1 MLADPAVLYLP
12 ATMFAER
19 GFSSVRI
26 DTQGSVVVPDKVEVT
41 QSPVGVELT
50 GSRLSGSATGL
61 RIDDVGRLRVL
72 DLQYRLER
80 DATLIKI
87 DADKTIRIGAD
98 ARLATDVGGS
108 IELTSSAT
116 SGSPSIQIDGAID
129 APAGSV
135 RITAPSIVL
144 GSAARVTATGVAAIY
159 ADPGKRLRTGQVL
172 DGGSVIL
179 SGAMTL
185 ARSTVID
192 VSGAAGTID
201 NPARRRGVIAPL
213 QLFSNGGTITLSG
226 ENGQGSR
233 VDAVLSAH
241 GGGGGASGGALT
253 IDDSNSSGSGSSL
266 YVYGAATDADIPGHS
281 ASFKVSDLVLS
292 NGGFASISLVA
303 KNGLELADGVSL
315 NLPTTAVSVTAPT
328 IFASTAGAIAQIRA
342 AYISLYNGNGALAPV
357 APAAGKLLLEA
368 SLIDIGNA
376 AIRGFA
382 ETELAAADI
391 RFVGQQVN
399 NDYRAL
405 LDVDGALVLRAAQV
419 YPASTVTATV
429 RAADRITVQQN
440 GTAGLIY
447 SAAGALVL
455 EAPVI
460 EQNGTLRVPFGSI
473 TLKATDRLILG
484 AGSVTSAS
492 GAGLVVPYGNL
503 RNGEE
508 WIAPDAKLVNGVIAS
523 LAGPPEKKVVL
534 DAPAIELKAGAVIDI
549 RGGGDLHAW
558 EAVPGP
564 GGSHDVLAMPGV
576 YAVVPA
582 SGPANAPN
590 GVAVGSRIWLA
601 GGGGLAEGWY
611 TLLPAHY
618 ALLPGGYAVQVM
630 AGTEGRAIASSTGM
644 PDGTVLMA
652 GRTGNALNGS
662 SQSLSSIWRV
672 MSGDV
677 VRKYS
682 EYNEASA
689 NAFFS
694 SDAFKLTRYRLNG
707 ETIVTPRLP
716 MDGGSVIFKATEQL
730 ILDGQ
735 LQAQAAAGGRGG
747 LVDIAAARIAV
758 VGAGH
763 DTSGLA
769 GYLILDADRLNT
781 FGAASLLLG
790 GVRSGVSQGLGVE
803 VTADSVV
810 VRNDENSALTGPE
823 LILAARDEVTVAAGS
838 VLRAKGEIAG
848 GTGDLIM
855 KPNVPEQLNDNG
867 TSWDPSDD
875 YVIPARDWGALIR
888 LSNGDAA
895 KVVRSGVDTTVS
907 YGTVDIG
914 AGAVLAGGKALII
927 DATRNTIVAS
937 SAQVSGRSIALG
949 GSRIGFGGGSEG
961 LVFDVAAL
969 ARFADA
975 QNLTLR
981 SYSTIDFYT
990 GINFGAAGLGS
1001 VTLDA
1006 GALVGRTSGTVAVA
1020 GDTIVLQNSGGVF
1033 TEPGV
1038 ATQGALTVTANELV
1052 LGEGDKVLRG
1062 FGSVALT
1069 GINAIIGDGH
1079 GSLNAGTAIVTLT
1092 TPVLTGRNAGNQ
1104 SVITTGALTL
1114 ASTGGAST
1122 LAAAASLGT
1131 IISLS
1136 GGSLTV
1142 GGRIDALGGGVNL
1155 TATNGDV
1162 KIIDGAVIDVGG
1174 LAVQFYDITEH
1185 ADAGRIAVTA
1195 LGGGVRLD
1203 GGAVLNLK
1211 AAAGG
1216 GNAGTLSAVAT
1227 GGGVTLDGTI
1237 DAHAA
1242 NGKGGSFVLD
1252 IVALPDFAG
1261 FSQRLENAGFTA
1273 SRQFRIRSNDVVVD
1287 GTTKVDSFT
1296 LVADTGKVTVRGA
1309 IDARAAYGGGITI
1322 IGGNGLTMESSADLK
1337 AGATTD
1343 LGGGRVTLDA
1353 GEGRLDV
1360 QGGAIDVAGGEGGKV
1375 RFRARQVAGPDY
1387 VAVDALAAIITGA
1400 RSKVLE
1406 GVKVYENITT
1416 VDAALRDAANVD
1428 ADAFIGNT
1436 AAVTARLNGAGGVAL
1451 MSGIEIRSAGDMTV
1465 TADWNLAGLSGHEG
1479 GLTLRAAGNLTVLG
1493 HISDGFSS
1501 ADRSGALLDQASWD
1515 IRLVSGADFGSANPL
1530 AVRPI
1535 AALAAGS
1542 GSLIVGDTANGYQ
1555 VRTGTGDL
1563 SIAVGR
1569 DLTLAQHESVIY
1581 TAGRMDTT
1589 TFPDFVQLASQTP
1602 VYGVGG
1608 GNLSIAA
1615 QGTVKAVIPYGQGQ
1629 LFTSWLK
1636 RQGDAGAT
1644 GEFAP
1649 WFDWDVTFTG
1659 GDGQQ
1664 SAWWVDYSGFQ
1675 HGVGALGG
1683 GNVNLS
1689 SGRDLVDLT
1698 VVMPTSA
1705 RVRGGRTID
1714 EAKILELRNGG
1725 ALTVNAGGSIRG
1737 GQYYIGRGA
1746 ATLTAAELTTGRT
1759 LEVTVQEYSLPYSL
1773 SLPLAPVLAIGDA
1786 TMTVK
1791 TAGNLQVQT
1800 VADPLLMPLPGVD
1813 ELFGLG
1819 SYMSGYT
1826 GRTALTLTSVGGD
1839 VLLGGQ
1845 TRHLSRSFDDVSD
1858 PSWPSMTSPKA
1869 GAGGGL
1875 YPAATRVTALSGSVV
1890 NRGLIRTMPNPDAE
1904 FRMLAERDVLPGTIL
1919 MARNKPASFPT
1930 PFQPHQG
1937 YGLNMSFMIVGLAD
1951 EWGTVID
1958 NPEQLVLKN
1967 DFEPSRIYALKGSVI
1982 DGDITANEQLWIR
1995 AGQNLQGNTLKLRN
2009 LHPSDVSWLD
2019 AGRDIVTGTIDMV
2032 LVSRKGTVIV
2042 EGPGTLLLTAGR
2054 DVFGQEVALIAAG
2067 NRDYFYLITEEPIG
2081 DPIKGLPTT
2090 SASIE
2095 VIAGLN
2101 GKQPDYA
2108 AFGAAYLDPSNVAGM
2123 PGHLKATAGGELLP
2137 IYLLDDYKV
2146 VGDGI
2151 EKQARFGL
2159 VSFVRTMTGET
2170 LSPLDAWARF
2180 LTLPE
2185 MTRQV
2190 FLRQVYMQELRE
2202 AGRDQIAGAV
2212 TGGYNRGY
2220 SAVKTLFPGEDWRG
2234 DVLAGRAI
2242 LRTMTGGDIR
2252 VMTPGG
2258 GFQVA
2263 GLGTEVGSGYGLV
2276 TLGSGRIEIF
2286 ARNDVI
2292 VNRSRILTFSGGDEI
2307 IWSTL
2312 GDIDAGRGAKTARLP
2327 LAPDIVT
2334 DQDGVTRILERP
2346 NITGSGI
2353 GTIIG
2358 YAGVEPGD
2366 VDLIAPE
2373 GTVNA
2378 GDAGIRVSGDLSVS
2392 ARFVLNV
2399 GNIEVAGAVKGLPK
2413 QSESVANLAVETKDK
2428 SAADAVKEATQT
2440 APSERPSIIIVEVLG
2455 YGGGDDGKPQRLED
2469 EERRRPAG
2477 SQTYLPNSLIQLVGN
2492 GPLTDAQKRALTEE
2506 EQRNAL
2512 STVKRARSNIG
2523 RCGESWS
2530 CGHAVARGALSA
2542 FFLAASTA
2550 TISAMM
2556 VQNM

>member
-1 MLADPAVLYLP
+1 M
-12 ATMFAER
+12 
-19 GFSSVRI
+19 
-26 DTQGSVVVPDKVEVT
+26 
-41 QSPVGVELT
+41 
-50 GSRLSGSATGL
+50 
-61 RIDDVGRLRVL
+61 
-72 DLQYRLER
+72 
-80 DATLIKI
+80 
-87 DADKTIRIGAD
+87 
-98 ARLATDVGGS
+98 
-108 IELTSSAT
+108 
-116 SGSPSIQIDGAID
+116 
-129 APAGSV
+129 
-135 RITAPSIVL
+135 
-144 GSAARVTATGVAAIY
+144 
-159 ADPGKRLRTGQVL
+159 
-172 DGGSVIL
+172 
-179 SGAMTL
+179 
-185 ARSTVID
+185 
-192 VSGAAGTID
+192 
-201 NPARRRGVIAPL
+201 
-213 QLFSNGGTITLSG
+213 
-226 ENGQGSR
+226 
-233 VDAVLSAH
+233 
-241 GGGGGASGGALT
+241 
-253 IDDSNSSGSGSSL
+253 
-266 YVYGAATDADIPGHS
+266 
-281 ASFKVSDLVLS
+281 
-292 NGGFASISLVA
+292 
-303 KNGLELADGVSL
+303 
-315 NLPTTAVSVTAPT
+315 
-328 IFASTAGAIAQIRA
+328 
-342 AYISLYNGNGALAPV
+342 
-357 APAAGKLLLEA
+357 
-368 SLIDIGNA
+368 
-376 AIRGFA
+376 
-382 ETELAAADI
+382 
-391 RFVGQQVN
+391 
-399 NDYRAL
+399 
-405 LDVDGALVLRAAQV
+405 
-419 YPASTVTATV
+419 
-429 RAADRITVQQN
+429 
-440 GTAGLIY
+440 
-447 SAAGALVL
+447 
-455 EAPVI
+455 
-460 EQNGTLRVPFGSI
+460 
-473 TLKATDRLILG
+473 
-484 AGSVTSAS
+484 
-492 GAGLVVPYGNL
+492 
-503 RNGEE
+503 
-508 WIAPDAKLVNGVIAS
+508 
-523 LAGPPEKKVVL
+523 
-534 DAPAIELKAGAVIDI
+534 
-549 RGGGDLHAW
+549 
-558 EAVPGP
+558 
-564 GGSHDVLAMPGV
+564 
-576 YAVVPA
+576 
-582 SGPANAPN
+582 
-590 GVAVGSRIWLA
+590 
-601 GGGGLAEGWY
+601 
-611 TLLPAHY
+611 
-618 ALLPGGYAVQVM
+618 
-630 AGTEGRAIASSTGM
+630 
-644 PDGTVLMA
+644 
-652 GRTGNALNGS
+652 
-662 SQSLSSIWRV
+662 
-672 MSGDV
+672 
-677 VRKYS
+677 
-682 EYNEASA
+682 
-689 NAFFS
+689 
-694 SDAFKLTRYRLNG
+694 
-707 ETIVTPRLP
+707 
-716 MDGGSVIFKATEQL
+716 
-730 ILDGQ
+730 
-735 LQAQAAAGGRGG
+735 
-747 LVDIAAARIAV
+747 
-758 VGAGH
+758 
-763 DTSGLA
+763 
-769 GYLILDADRLNT
+769 
-781 FGAASLLLG
+781 
-790 GVRSGVSQGLGVE
+790 
-803 VTADSVV
+803 
-810 VRNDENSALTGPE
+810 
-823 LILAARDEVTVAAGS
+823 
-838 VLRAKGEIAG
+838 
-848 GTGDLIM
+848 
-855 KPNVPEQLNDNG
+855 
-867 TSWDPSDD
+867 
-875 YVIPARDWGALIR
+875 
-888 LSNGDAA
+888 
-895 KVVRSGVDTTVS
+895 
-907 YGTVDIG
+907 
-914 AGAVLAGGKALII
+914 
-927 DATRNTIVAS
+927 
-937 SAQVSGRSIALG
+937 
-949 GSRIGFGGGSEG
+949 
-961 LVFDVAAL
+961 
-969 ARFADA
+969 
-975 QNLTLR
+975 
-981 SYSTIDFYT
+981 
-990 GINFGAAGLGS
+990 
-1001 VTLDA
+1001 
-1006 GALVGRTSGTVAVA
+1006 
-1020 GDTIVLQNSGGVF
+1020 
-1033 TEPGV
+1033 
-1038 ATQGALTVTANELV
+1038 
-1052 LGEGDKVLRG
+1052 
-1062 FGSVALT
+1062 
-1069 GINAIIGDGH
+1069 
-1079 GSLNAGTAIVTLT
+1079 
-1092 TPVLTGRNAGNQ
+1092 
-1104 SVITTGALTL
+1104 
-1114 ASTGGAST
+1114 
-1122 LAAAASLGT
+1122 
-1131 IISLS
+1131 
-1136 GGSLTV
+1136 
-1142 GGRIDALGGGVNL
+1142 
-1155 TATNGDV
+1155 
-1162 KIIDGAVIDVGG
+1162 
-1174 LAVQFYDITEH
+1174 
-1185 ADAGRIAVTA
+1185 
-1195 LGGGVRLD
+1195 
-1203 GGAVLNLK
+1203 
-1211 AAAGG
+1211 
-1216 GNAGTLSAVAT
+1216 
-1227 GGGVTLDGTI
+1227 
-1237 DAHAA
+1237 
-1242 NGKGGSFVLD
+1242 
-1252 IVALPDFAG
+1252 
-1261 FSQRLENAGFTA
+1261 
-1273 SRQFRIRSNDVVVD
+1273 
-1287 GTTKVDSFT
+1287 
-1296 LVADTGKVTVRGA
+1296 
-1309 IDARAAYGGGITI
+1309 
-1322 IGGNGLTMESSADLK
+1322 
-1337 AGATTD
+1337 
-1343 LGGGRVTLDA
+1343 
-1353 GEGRLDV
+1353 
-1360 QGGAIDVAGGEGGKV
+1360 
-1375 RFRARQVAGPDY
+1375 
-1387 VAVDALAAIITGA
+1387 
-1400 RSKVLE
+1400 
-1406 GVKVYENITT
+1406 
-1416 VDAALRDAANVD
+1416 
-1428 ADAFIGNT
+1428 
-1436 AAVTARLNGAGGVAL
+1436 
-1451 MSGIEIRSAGDMTV
+1451 
-1465 TADWNLAGLSGHEG
+1465 
-1479 GLTLRAAGNLTVLG
+1479 RAAGNLTVLG

-1555 VRTGTGDL
+1555 IRTGTGDL

-1937 YGLNMSFMIVGLAD
+1937 YGLNMSYMIVGLAD

-2019 AGRDIVTGTIDMV
+2019 AGQDIVTGTVDML
-2032 LVSRKGTVIV
+2032 LVSRKGSVIV

-2067 NRDYFYLITEEPIG
+2067 NRDYFYLITEEPLG

-2108 AFGAAYLDPSNVAGM
+2108 AFGAAYLDPSNVAAM
-2123 PGHLKATAGGELLP
+2123 PGHLKATAGGQLLP
-2137 IYLLDDYKV
+2137 IYLLDDYKA

-2258 GFQVA
+2258 GLQVA

-2378 GDAGIRVSGDLSVS
+2378 GDAGIRVSGDLTVS

-2413 QSESVANLAVETKDK
+2413 QSASVANLAVETKDK

-2455 YGGGDDGKPQRLED
+2455 YGGGNDG
-2469 EERRRPAG
+2469 ERSA
-2477 SQTYLPNSLIQLVGN
+2477 
-2492 GPLTDAQKRALTEE
+2492 
-2506 EQRNAL
+2506 
-2512 STVKRARSNIG
+2512 
-2523 RCGESWS
+2523 
-2530 CGHAVARGALSA
+2530 ARG
-2542 FFLAASTA
+2542 
-2550 TISAMM
+2550 
-2556 VQNM
+2556 